1 MNAPGAS
8 NVSPSGVS
16 AERPSPGIVSR
27 LAARVRDGLE
37 RWAILLVLA
46 VLYGVAISL
55 SDAFLEPVY
64 LGNILRQ
71 AAPVGIAAI
80 GTTLVMI
87 LGRID
92 LSIGAIISFSAV
104 FCSVSMGGDAGNTGF
119 AVAATLLVAAAFGAA
134 NGALVLLSPGSSFI
148 LTLGSALALY
158 GLTQLYSGGTA
169 RGIVA
174 PGFREFFNHRIGD
187 VLPVLA
193 LVMLGLTVAMELV
206 LRGTRFGRQIY
217 LIGSNREAARLAGL
231 PVAGVTFACYVIS
244 GFFAGLGGIAVL
256 ARSGVSSTFSGRGFE
271 FDALAAIVLG
281 GTVFSGGRGTVIGTV
296 AGTLV
301 LFIAFNLVN
310 IIGLNYNLQLVLK
323 GAIIILASAAYA
335 WLGRDR

>member
-1 MNAPGAS
+1 MRELAAPGW
-8 NVSPSGVS
+8 NPF
-16 AERPSPGIVSR
+16 AEALS
-27 LAARVRDGLE
+27 
-37 RWAILLVLA
+37 RWAILWVLA
-46 VLYGVAISL
+46 LLYLVAVAL

-87 LGRID
+87 LGCLD

-104 FCSVSMGGDAGNTGF
+104 LCAVLMAGDAQNVPLALG
-119 AVAATLLVAAAFGAA
+119 VTLLVSAGLGAV
-134 NGALVLLSPGSSFI
+134 NGVLVVLHRASSFI
-148 LTLGSALALY
+148 LTLGTALAIY
-158 GLTQLYSGGTA
+158 GLTQIFSGGTA

-174 PGFREFFNHRIGD
+174 PGFREFFNQRIGD

-193 LVMLGLTVAMELV
+193 LVLLGLAALLEVA
-206 LRGTRFGRQIY
+206 LRTTRWGRQIY

-231 PVAGVTFACYVIS
+231 PVNAVTFGCYVAS

-256 ARSGVSSTFSGRGFE
+256 ARSGVSSTFTGRGFE

-281 GTVFSGGRGTVIGTV
+281 GTLFSGGRGTIIGTV
-296 AGTLV
+296 AGVLV

-310 IIGLNYNLQLVLK
+310 ILGLNYNLQLVLK

-335 WLGRDR
+335 RFGRER

>member
-1 MNAPGAS
+1 MP
-8 NVSPSGVS
+8 
-16 AERPSPGIVSR
+16 RPP
-27 LAARVRDGLE
+27 AAMSQALREFLS
-37 RWAILLVLA
+37 RWAILGVLA
-46 VLYGVAISL
+46 LLYVAAAIL
-55 SDAFLEPVY
+55 SPDAFLDPAYV
-64 LGNILRQ
+64 GNVLRQ

-87 LGRID
+87 LGGVD

-104 FCSVSMGGDAGNTGF
+104 FCAVLMGGDAANIAY
-119 AVAATLLVAAAFGAA
+119 AVSATLLVALGFGAI
-134 NGALVLLSPGSSFI
+134 NGLLNLAGPGSSFI

-169 RGIVA
+169 RGIVS
-174 PGFREFFNHRIGD
+174 PGFRDFFNERVGD

-193 LVMLGLTVAMELV
+193 LAMLLVAAVMEGV
-206 LRGTRFGRQIY
+206 LRTTRFGRQIY
-217 LIGSNREAARLAGL
+217 LIGSNREAARLSGL
-231 PVAGVTFACYVIS
+231 PVGGVTFACYLIS
-244 GFFAGLGGIAVL
+244 GLFAGLGGIAVL
-256 ARSGVSSTFSGRGFE
+256 ARSGVSSTFTGRGFE

-281 GTVFSGGRGTVIGTV
+281 GTVFSGGRGTVVGTV

-310 IIGLNYNLQLVLK
+310 ILGLNYNLQLVLK

-335 WLGRDR
+335 RLGRER

>member
-1 MNAPGAS
+1 MNTPVWSDGERDGTA
-8 NVSPSGVS
+8 V
-16 AERPSPGIVSR
+16 ERPAAPVAAA
-27 LAARVRDGLE
+27 LAGRAREGLQ

-46 VLYGVAISL
+46 LLYGVAISL
-55 SDAFLEPVY
+55 SDAFLDPVY
-64 LGNILRQ
+64 LGNVLRQ
-71 AAPVGIAAI
+71 AAPVGIAAV

-87 LGRID
+87 LGRVD

-104 FCSVSMGGDAGNTGF
+104 FCAVSMGGDAANAGF
-119 AVAATLLVAAAFGAA
+119 AVAATLLAAAAFGAA
-134 NGALVLLSPGSSFI
+134 NGALVLISPGSSFI

-158 GLTQLYSGGTA
+158 GVTQLYSGGTA

-193 LVMLGLTVAMELV
+193 LVMLGLAAAMELV
-206 LRGTRFGRQIY
+206 LRTTRFGRQIY
-217 LIGSNREAARLAGL
+217 LIGSNGEAARLAGL

-244 GFFAGLGGIAVL
+244 GLFAGLGGIAVL
-256 ARSGVSSTFSGRGFE
+256 ARSGVSSTFTGRGFE

-310 IIGLNYNLQLVLK
+310 IVGLNYNLQVVLK

-335 WLGRDR
+335 WLGRER

>member
-1 MNAPGAS
+1 MNAPVLGDGQPDGAVAAS
-8 NVSPSGVS
+8 AAARRASPLG
-16 AERPSPGIVSR
+16 
-27 LAARVRDGLE
+27 ARVRDGLG

-46 VLYGVAISL
+46 LLYGVAIAL

-80 GTTLVMI
+80 GTSLVMI
-87 LGRID
+87 LGRVD

-104 FCSVSMGGDAGNTGF
+104 FCAVSMGGDTGHAGF
-119 AVAATLLVAAAFGAA
+119 AVAATLLMAAAFGAA
-134 NGALVLLSPGSSFI
+134 NGVLVLLSPGSSFI

-169 RGIVA
+169 RGTVA
-174 PGFREFFNHRIGD
+174 PGFREYFNQRIGD

-193 LVMLGLTVAMELV
+193 LVMLGLAAAMETV
-206 LRGTRFGRQIY
+206 LRTTRFGRQIY

-244 GFFAGLGGIAVL
+244 GLFAGLGGIAVL
-256 ARSGVSSTFSGRGFE
+256 ARSGVSSTFTGRGFE

-310 IIGLNYNLQLVLK
+310 IVGLNYNLQLVLK

>member
-1 MNAPGAS
+1 MARSLTATPGML
-8 NVSPSGVS
+8 
-16 AERPSPGIVSR
+16 RDF
-27 LAARVRDGLE
+27 AA
-37 RWAILLVLA
+37 RWAILGVLA
-46 VLYGVAISL
+46 LLYVAAAIL
-55 SDAFLEPVY
+55 SPDAFLEPAY
-64 LGNILRQ
+64 LGNVLRQ

-87 LGRID
+87 LGAVD
-92 LSIGAIISFSAV
+92 LSIGAIISLSAV
-104 FCSVSMGGDAGNTGF
+104 FCAVQMGGDAANVGT
-119 AVAATLLVAAAFGAA
+119 ALAATLLLAAALGGV
-134 NGALVLLSPGSSFI
+134 NGLLNLASPGSSFI

-174 PGFREFFNHRIGD
+174 PGFREFFNARLGD

-193 LVMLGLTVAMELV
+193 LSMLLIAAAMELV
-206 LRGTRFGRQIY
+206 LRTTRFGRQIY
-217 LIGSNREAARLAGL
+217 LIGSNRDAARLAGL
-231 PVAGVTFACYVIS
+231 PVGGVTFACYVIS
-244 GFFAGLGGIAVL
+244 GVFAG
-256 ARSGVSSTFSGRGFE
+256 
-271 FDALAAIVLG
+271 LG

-310 IIGLNYNLQLVLK
+310 ILGFNYNLQLVLK

-335 WLGRDR
+335 WLRRER

>member
-1 MNAPGAS
+1 MSTVAGSRRALAS
-8 NVSPSGVS
+8 D
-16 AERPSPGIVSR
+16 A
-27 LAARVRDGLE
+27 LA
-37 RWAILLVLA
+37 RWAILGVLV
-46 VLYGVAISL
+46 VLYLVAIVL

-87 LGRID
+87 LGCVD

-104 FCSVSMGGDAGNTGF
+104 LCAVLMAGDAGNVPL
-119 AVAATLLVAAAFGAA
+119 ALAATLAVGAAFGAV
-134 NGALVLLSPGSSFI
+134 NGLLVVFNRSSSFI
-148 LTLGSALALY
+148 LTLGSALAIY
-158 GLTQLYSGGTA
+158 GLTQIYSGGTA
-169 RGIVA
+169 RGMVA
-174 PGFREFFNHRIGD
+174 PDFREFFNHRIGD

-193 LVMLGLTVAMELV
+193 LALLGLAALV
-206 LRGTRFGRQIY
+206 EWLLRTTRFGRQIY

-231 PVAGVTFACYVIS
+231 PVAGVTFACYVLS
-244 GFFAGLGGIAVL
+244 GVFAALGGIAVL
-256 ARSGVSSTFSGRGFE
+256 ARSGVSSTFTGRGFE

-281 GTVFSGGRGTVIGTV
+281 GTVFSGGRGTVVGTV

-310 IIGLNYNLQLVLK
+310 ILGLNYNLQLVLK
-323 GAIIILASAAYA
+323 GAIIVLASAAYA
-335 WLGRDR
+335 RLGRDR

>member
-1 MNAPGAS
+1 MAIAG
-8 NVSPSGVS
+8 G
-16 AERPSPGIVSR
+16 
-27 LAARVRDGLE
+27 LRDALG
-37 RWAILLVLA
+37 RWAIVLVFALLYIVA
-46 VLYGVAISL
+46 VVL

-64 LGNILRQ
+64 LGNTLRQ

-87 LGRID
+87 LGAVD

-104 FCSVSMGGDAGNTGF
+104 FCAVLMQGEADQIGLAIGATLI
-119 AVAATLLVAAAFGAA
+119 VAAGLGAI
-134 NGALVLLSPGSSFI
+134 NGALNLIAPGSSFI
-148 LTLGSALALY
+148 LTLGSGLAIY

-174 PGFREFFNHRIGD
+174 PGFREFFNHRLGD

-193 LVMLGLTVAMELV
+193 LAMLAIAALMEAV
-206 LRGTRFGRQIY
+206 LRTTRFGRQIY
-217 LIGSNREAARLAGL
+217 LIGSNREAARLSGL
-231 PVAGVTFACYVIS
+231 PVAGVTFACYVVS
-244 GFFAGLGGIAVL
+244 GLFAGLGGIALL
-256 ARSGVSSTFSGRGFE
+256 ARSGVSSTFAGRGLE

-281 GTVFSGGRGTVIGTV
+281 GTVFSGGRGTVVGTV

-310 IIGLNYNLQLVLK
+310 ILGFNYNLQLVLK
-323 GAIIILASAAYA
+323 GAIIILASAGYA

>member
-1 MNAPGAS
+1 MTT
-8 NVSPSGVS
+8 
-16 AERPSPGIVSR
+16 
-27 LAARVRDGLE
+27 LRDALS

-46 VLYGVAISL
+46 LLYGAAIAL
-55 SDAFLEPVY
+55 SPDAFLEPVY
-64 LGNILRQ
+64 VGNILRQ
-71 AAPVGIAAI
+71 ATPVGIAAI

-87 LGRID
+87 LGGVD

-104 FCSVSMGGDAGNTGF
+104 FCAVLMGGDAANIGLAITATL
-119 AVAATLLVAAAFGAA
+119 AVAAGFGAL
-134 NGALVLLSPGSSFI
+134 NGLLNLSSPGSSFI

-169 RGIVA
+169 RGIVS
-174 PGFREFFNHRIGD
+174 PGFREFFNHRLGD

-193 LVMLGLTVAMELV
+193 LAMLAIAALMEAL
-206 LRGTRFGRQIY
+206 LRTTRFGRQVY
-217 LIGSNREAARLAGL
+217 LIGSNREAARLSGL
-231 PVAGVTFACYVIS
+231 PVGGVTFACYVIS
-244 GFFAGLGGIAVL
+244 GLFAGLGGIAVL
-256 ARSGVSSTFSGRGFE
+256 ARSGVSSTFTGRGFE

-281 GTVFSGGRGTVIGTV
+281 GTVFSGGRGTVVGTV

-310 IIGLNYNLQLVLK
+310 ILGFNYNLQLVLK

-335 WLGRDR
+335 WLGRER

>member
-1 MNAPGAS
+1 M
-8 NVSPSGVS
+8 
-16 AERPSPGIVSR
+16 IR
-27 LAARVRDGLE
+27 LREALG

-46 VLYGVAISL
+46 LLYGAAIAL

-64 LGNILRQ
+64 VGNILRQ

-87 LGRID
+87 LGAVD

-104 FCSVSMGGDAGNTGF
+104 FCAVLMGGDAANAGY
-119 AVAATLLVAAAFGAA
+119 AVGATLLLAAGFGAM
-134 NGALVLLSPGSSFI
+134 NGLLNLASPGSSFI
-148 LTLGSALALY
+148 LTLGTALALY

-169 RGIVA
+169 RGIVS
-174 PGFREFFNHRIGD
+174 PGFREFFNHRVGD

-193 LVMLGLTVAMELV
+193 LAMLGIAALMEVV
-206 LRGTRFGRQIY
+206 LRTTRFGRQVY
-217 LIGSNREAARLAGL
+217 LIGSNREAARLSGL
-231 PVAGVTFACYVIS
+231 PVGGVTFACYVIS
-244 GFFAGLGGIAVL
+244 GLFAGLGGIAVL
-256 ARSGVSSTFSGRGFE
+256 ARSGVSSTFTGRGFE

-281 GTVFSGGRGTVIGTV
+281 GTVFSGGRGTVVGTV

-310 IIGLNYNLQLVLK
+310 ILGFNYNLQLVLK

>member
-1 MNAPGAS
+1 MTGS
-8 NVSPSGVS
+8 
-16 AERPSPGIVSR
+16 RPAMPQ
-27 LAARVRDGLE
+27 AMRDLLS
-37 RWAILLVLA
+37 RWAILGVLA
-46 VLYGVAISL
+46 LLYLVAAIL
-55 SDAFLEPVY
+55 SPDAFLEPAY
-64 LGNILRQ
+64 IGNVLRQ

-87 LGRID
+87 LGGVD

-104 FCSVSMGGDAGNTGF
+104 FCAVLMRGDAGNI
-119 AVAATLLVAAAFGAA
+119 AYALAATLLVAAVFGAI
-134 NGALVLLSPGSSFI
+134 NGMLNLASPGSSFI

-169 RGIVA
+169 RGIVS
-174 PGFREFFNHRIGD
+174 PGFREFFNQRLGD

-193 LVMLGLTVAMELV
+193 LSMLLIAALMELV
-206 LRGTRFGRQIY
+206 LRTTRFGRQIY
-217 LIGSNREAARLAGL
+217 LIGSNREAARLSGL
-231 PVAGVTFACYVIS
+231 PVGGVTFACYVIS
-244 GFFAGLGGIAVL
+244 GLFAGLGGIAVL
-256 ARSGVSSTFSGRGFE
+256 ARSGVSSTFTGRGFE

-281 GTVFSGGRGTVIGTV
+281 GTVFSGGRGTVVGTV

-310 IIGLNYNLQLVLK
+310 ILGFNYNLQLVLK

-335 WLGRDR
+335 WLGRER

>member
-1 MNAPGAS
+1 MAAVQS
-8 NVSPSGVS
+8 MTARAV
-16 AERPSPGIVSR
+16 
-27 LAARVRDGLE
+27 ARVARQRDLLS
-37 RWAILLVLA
+37 RWAILGMLASLYAIAA
-46 VLYGVAISL
+46 VLSP
-55 SDAFLEPVY
+55 DAFLDPAY
-64 LGNILRQ
+64 LGNVLRQ

-87 LGRID
+87 LGAVD

-104 FCSVSMGGDAGNTGF
+104 FCAVLMGGEASNIGLAIAT
-119 AVAATLLVAAAFGAA
+119 TLLVAAAFGAV
-134 NGALVLLSPGSSFI
+134 NGLLNMVSPGSSFI

-169 RGIVA
+169 RGIVS
-174 PGFREFFNHRIGD
+174 PGFREFFNQRLGD

-193 LVMLGLTVAMELV
+193 LVMLAIAAAMEV
-206 LRGTRFGRQIY
+206 LLRTTRFGRQIY
-217 LIGSNREAARLAGL
+217 LIGSNREAARLSGL

-244 GFFAGLGGIAVL
+244 GLFAGFGGLAVL
-256 ARSGVSSTFSGRGFE
+256 ARSGVSSTFTGRGFE

-281 GTVFSGGRGTVIGTV
+281 GTVFSGGRGTVVGTV

-310 IIGLNYNLQLVLK
+310 ILGFNYNLQLVLK
-323 GAIIILASAAYA
+323 GAIIIFASAAYA
-335 WLGRDR
+335 WLGRQG

>member
-1 MNAPGAS
+1 MRAADTFG
-8 NVSPSGVS
+8 GRS
-16 AERPSPGIVSR
+16 A
-27 LAARVRDGLE
+27 RDLLS
-37 RWAILLVLA
+37 RWAIVGVLLVLY
-46 VLYGVAISL
+46 LLAIAL

-64 LGNILRQ
+64 LGTILRQ

-87 LGRID
+87 LGCVD

-104 FCSVSMGGDAGNTGF
+104 LCAVLMAGDARHVPLALATTL
-119 AVAATLLVAAAFGAA
+119 AVGAAFGAL
-134 NGALVLLSPGSSFI
+134 NGLLVVFNRSSSFI
-148 LTLGSALALY
+148 LTLGSALAIY
-158 GLTQLYSGGTA
+158 GLTQIYSGGTA
-169 RGIVA
+169 RGMVA

-193 LVMLGLTVAMELV
+193 MALLGLGAGAEWL
-206 LRGTRFGRQIY
+206 LRTTRFGRQIY

-231 PVAGVTFACYVIS
+231 PVAAVTLACYVLS
-244 GFFAGLGGIAVL
+244 GLFAALGGVAVL
-256 ARSGVSSTFSGRGFE
+256 ARSGVSSTFTGRGFE

-281 GTVFSGGRGTVIGTV
+281 GTAFSGGRGTVVGTM

-310 IIGLNYNLQLVLK
+310 ILGFNYNLQLVLK
-323 GAIIILASAAYA
+323 GAIIVLASAAYA
-335 WLGRDR
+335 RLGRDR

>member
-1 MNAPGAS
+1 MAAAGA
-8 NVSPSGVS
+8 
-16 AERPSPGIVSR
+16 
-27 LAARVRDGLE
+27 LRDALG
-37 RWAILLVLA
+37 RWAIVFVFALLYA
-46 VLYGVAISL
+46 VAIAL

-64 LGNILRQ
+64 VGNILRQ

-87 LGRID
+87 LGAVD

-104 FCSVSMGGDAGNTGF
+104 FCAVLMQGEAGNI
-119 AVAATLLVAAAFGAA
+119 AVAIGTTLIVAAGLGAI
-134 NGALVLLSPGSSFI
+134 NGALNLAAPGSSFI
-148 LTLGSALALY
+148 LTLGSGLALY

-174 PGFREFFNHRIGD
+174 PGFREFFNHRLGN

-193 LVMLGLTVAMELV
+193 LAMLGIAALMEIV
-206 LRGTRFGRQIY
+206 LRTTRFGRQIY
-217 LIGSNREAARLAGL
+217 LIGSNREAARLSGL

-244 GFFAGLGGIAVL
+244 GLFAGLGGIALL
-256 ARSGVSSTFSGRGFE
+256 ARSGVSSTFAGRGLE

-281 GTVFSGGRGTVIGTV
+281 GTVFSGGRGTVLGTV

-301 LFIAFNLVN
+301 LFMAFNLVN
-310 IIGLNYNLQLVLK
+310 ILGFNYNLQLVLK
-323 GAIIILASAAYA
+323 GAIIILASAGYA

>member
-1 MNAPGAS
+1 MSATAAAS
-8 NVSPSGVS
+8 PAWHV
-16 AERPSPGIVSR
+16 
-27 LAARVRDGLE
+27 ARDVLG
-37 RWAILLVLA
+37 RWAILGVLA
-46 VLYGVAISL
+46 TLYVIAVAL

-64 LGNILRQ
+64 VGNVLRQ

-87 LGRID
+87 LGCID

-104 FCSVSMGGDAGNTGF
+104 FCAVLMGGDADNVAFAIAGTL
-119 AVAATLLVAAAFGAA
+119 AVAAGLGACNGLLVAF
-134 NGALVLLSPGSSFI
+134 NRSSSFI
-148 LTLGSALALY
+148 LTLGTALAIY
-158 GLTQLYSGGTA
+158 GLTQVYSGGTA

-174 PGFREFFNHRIGD
+174 PGFREFFNQRISE

-193 LVMLGLTVAMELV
+193 LALLV
-206 LRGTRFGRQIY
+206 LATIVEVLLRTTRFGRQIY
-217 LIGSNREAARLAGL
+217 LIGSNPEAARIAGL
-231 PVAGVTFACYVIS
+231 PVAAVTFACYVLS

-256 ARSGVSSTFSGRGFE
+256 ARSGVSSTFTGRGFE

-281 GTVFSGGRGTVIGTV
+281 GTLFAGGRGTVVGTV

-310 IIGLNYNLQLVLK
+310 ILGFNYNLQLVLK
-323 GAIIILASAAYA
+323 GAIIVLASAAYA
-335 WLGRDR
+335 RLGHDR